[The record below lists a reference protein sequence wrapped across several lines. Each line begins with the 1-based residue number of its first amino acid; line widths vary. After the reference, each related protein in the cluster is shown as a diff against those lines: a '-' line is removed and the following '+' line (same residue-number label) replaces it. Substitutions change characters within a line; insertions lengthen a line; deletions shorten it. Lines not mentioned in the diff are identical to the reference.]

1 MPTKKKRKKR
11 KNPSPPRDPN
21 PGSRIHAS
29 LAART
34 GTATAADA
42 MFLARFF
49 SSFGAASVLDALARH
64 TLPTNAMR
72 RDATLGNPRFPEP
85 KNYPGTRVMNRR
97 LVMGVVTSGKITT
110 PFRGTRRRR
119 APNEP

>member
-49 SSFGAASVLDALARH
+49 SSFGAASVRD

-97 LVMGVVTSGKITT
+97 FVMGIVTSGKITT
-110 PFRGTRRRR
+110 PFRASSADVIRRRR